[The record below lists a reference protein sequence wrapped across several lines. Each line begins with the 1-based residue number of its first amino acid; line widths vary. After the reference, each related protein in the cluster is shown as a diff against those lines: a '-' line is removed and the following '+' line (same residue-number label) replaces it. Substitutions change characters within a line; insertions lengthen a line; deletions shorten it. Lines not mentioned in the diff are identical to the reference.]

1 MFKRNVLSL
10 LAKVTSG
17 QPYDNVTISDLQLSH
32 LSHPQLQFYCNKV
45 EWQEQIAEI
54 MEYFYDKIKIYL
66 FNFINQILFDFIK
79 QIWTFK
85 VNW

>member
-54 MEYFYDKIKIYL
+54 ME
-66 FNFINQILFDFIK
+66 
-79 QIWTFK
+79 
-85 VNW
+85 